1 MRAVRAQDGCIY
13 HIAKA
18 DLPDPPTVEALHSV
32 LSEYAAIPL
41 GALIVMHPNGRQA
54 DRSSVNS
61 LLRDEADDSDDGL
74 VYLFDRE
81 ALVIDLQSDDGRL
94 FMEALDLDSDHLLD
108 DVGHDRE
115 LHCISP

>member
-13 HIAKA
+13 HISKA
-18 DLPDPPTVEALHSV
+18 DLPNPPTVEALHSV

-41 GALIVMHPNGRQA
+41 SALIVMHPNGRQA
-54 DRSSVNS
+54 DRTSVS
-61 LLRDEADDSDDGL
+61 ALVREDADDSDDGL

-81 ALVIDLQSDDGRL
+81 VLVTDLESEEGRL

-108 DVGHDRE
+108 DVGHDRK
-115 LHCISP
+115 